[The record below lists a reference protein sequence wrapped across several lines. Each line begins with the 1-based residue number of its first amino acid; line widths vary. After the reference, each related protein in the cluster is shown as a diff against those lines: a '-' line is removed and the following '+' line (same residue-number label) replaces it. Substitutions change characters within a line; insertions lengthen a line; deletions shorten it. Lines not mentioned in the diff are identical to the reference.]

1 MWVGVCKMV
10 ATRACEGFVG
20 VQQLKALGVGPSEGV
35 VYCKLKCSGGSVTV
49 VEWVFSLLSPV
60 I

>member
-1 MWVGVCKMV
+1 MV